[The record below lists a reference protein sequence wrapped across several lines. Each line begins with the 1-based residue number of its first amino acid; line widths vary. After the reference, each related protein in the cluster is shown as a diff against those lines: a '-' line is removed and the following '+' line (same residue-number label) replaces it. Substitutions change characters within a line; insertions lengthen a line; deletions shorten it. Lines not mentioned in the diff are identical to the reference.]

1 MIIIYDTVYQQLKY
15 ATKKLTFKKKI
26 GPHYV
31 AQSYLKV
38 LETSSFENSE
48 PEKYLYHPASWELPL
63 FR

>member
-1 MIIIYDTVYQQLKY
+1 MLCPWLSLSRMYTRSF
-15 ATKKLTFKKKI
+15 KKLALKEKI
-26 GPHYV
+26 VPYYV

-48 PEKYLYHPASWELPL
+48 PEKYLYHPASWELLL

>member
-1 MIIIYDTVYQQLKY
+1 MSLAFTEQNVYQLFLK
-15 ATKKLTFKKKI
+15 TCFKKKKI

-48 PEKYLYHPASWELPL
+48 PEKYLYHPAIWELPL